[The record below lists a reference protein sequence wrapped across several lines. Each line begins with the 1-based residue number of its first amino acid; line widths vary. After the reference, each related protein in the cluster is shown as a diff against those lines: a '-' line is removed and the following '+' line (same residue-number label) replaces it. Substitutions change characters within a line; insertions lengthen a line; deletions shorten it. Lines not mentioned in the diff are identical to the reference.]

1 MHKIAL
7 ECVSFAY
14 DSQEILREITLNVDQ
29 GDFLC
34 IVGPSGAGKSS
45 LLRLIAGLA
54 SPGSGTIMVD
64 GETVAGAGLDRG
76 VVFQDYTL
84 FPWMTAGENII
95 LALRQAYPGKQT
107 RELKELSQEF
117 LELVGLPDVY
127 HKLPG
132 KLSGG
137 MRQRVAIARVFAT
150 DPPILLMDEPF
161 GALDAVTRVN
171 LQDLLLNLW
180 QRENGQA
187 KTVVFV
193 THDVE
198 EALILANRIVVIGI
212 DPGTIREVCEV
223 GLPRPRVRHRI
234 YNDPDFIHLRDH
246 LVEVLHDE
254 VLNQVSRD
262 QVALPGGDKI

>member
-1 MHKIAL
+1 MHKITL
-7 ECVSFAY
+7 KGVDFAY
-14 DSQEILREITLNVDQ
+14 GSRTILKDITLGVEQ

-34 IVGPSGAGKSS
+34 VVGPSGAGKSS

-54 SPGSGTIMVD
+54 EPASGTITID
-64 GETVAGAGLDRG
+64 GRQITGAGLDRG

-84 FPWMTAGENII
+84 FPWMTAGENIV
-95 LALRQAYPGKQT
+95 LALKQAYPGKDAKSL
-107 RELKELSQEF
+107 RELGQEF

-132 KLSGG
+132 ELSGG
-137 MRQRVAIARVFAT
+137 MRQRVAIARVFAI

-212 DPGTIREVCEV
+212 DPGTIKEVCDV
-223 GLPRPRVRHRI
+223 GLSRPRVRHRL
-234 YNDPDFIHLRDH
+234 YNDPGFIDMRTH
-246 LVEVLHDE
+246 LVEVLHE
-254 VLNQVSRD
+254 EILNQATRD
-262 QVALPGGDKI
+262 ETAFPGGDKI

>member
-14 DSQEILREITLNVDQ
+14 GSQEILREITLNVDQ

-45 LLRLIAGLA
+45 LLRLIAGLT
-54 SPGSGTIMVD
+54 SPASGTIMVD
-64 GETVAGAGLDRG
+64 GKTVAGAGLDRG

-84 FPWMTAGENII
+84 FPWMTAGENIV
-95 LALRQAYPGKQT
+95 LALKQAYPGKET
-107 RELKELSQEF
+107 RELKGLGQEF

-137 MRQRVAIARVFAT
+137 MRQRVAIARAFAT

-180 QRENGQA
+180 QRENGRA

-212 DPGTIREVCEV
+212 DPGTIKEICEV
-223 GLPRPRVRHRI
+223 NLPRPRVRHRI
-234 YNDPDFIHLRDH
+234 YNDPDFIRLRGH
-246 LVEVLHDE
+246 LVEVLHE
-254 VLNQVSRD
+254 EILSQVSRD